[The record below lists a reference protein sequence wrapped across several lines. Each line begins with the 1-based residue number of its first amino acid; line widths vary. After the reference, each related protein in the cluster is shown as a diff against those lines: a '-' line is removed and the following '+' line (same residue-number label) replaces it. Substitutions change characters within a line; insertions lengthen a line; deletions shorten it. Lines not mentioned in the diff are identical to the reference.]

1 MEKEPSQLVLTQPTA
16 RPRDQPAW
24 DNLCVATDFETEQ
37 LQKGGGGRDS
47 REPLVYL

>member
-24 DNLCVATDFETEQ
+24 DNLCVATDFETGQ
-37 LQKGGGGRDS
+37 LQKGGGG
-47 REPLVYL
+47 